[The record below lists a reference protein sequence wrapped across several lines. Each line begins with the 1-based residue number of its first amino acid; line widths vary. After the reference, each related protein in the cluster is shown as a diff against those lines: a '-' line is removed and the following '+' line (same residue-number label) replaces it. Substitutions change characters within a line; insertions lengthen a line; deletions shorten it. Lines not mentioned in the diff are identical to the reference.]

1 MNNNTPT
8 IYNKIL
14 IFHGFF
20 KLANDGT
27 ESCFYLEPKVWYIV
41 LNSYKNID
49 GLGKSKIVF
58 YKMKT

>member
-1 MNNNTPT
+1 MNNNIPT

-20 KLANDGT
+20 KSANDGI
-27 ESCFYLEPKVWYIV
+27 ESFFYLGHKGWYIL

-49 GLGKSKIVF
+49 GLGKSKRVF
-58 YKMKT
+58 